1 MIQSCLELER
11 GIVVMIPDIGKL
23 IDKTKKKLEHV
34 CKYKPVIL
42 TPSQW
47 NDITTTYEKLYPKTT
62 VYQVGGHTL
71 IIENKNA
78 DDESENTGAIEND
91 NDDQVTY
98 ISCQEFPVLSCLV
111 ELDKALF
118 EVKNGIDKV
127 CKQAGLK
134 RLKSKKEPNIFG
146 YLPCYLENGPA
157 DFIETV
163 KKKVQSQ
170 EPIDPKVQASVDQY
184 NEALVEQY
192 NKLKKVLEGETDEK
206 SETGKSMSLSRK
218 DLDNLS
224 NFLFKLEF
232 LKENTSKEEE
242 EETSS
247 KEGEEEEGDET
258 KKKTGVK
265 QRGNKKL
272 DRPSDWKESILYK
285 VAGFIAAASSG
296 RDRLLKVFAII
307 NLTYDKLEFG
317 PEEERTETSGG
328 KSVIKRKTG
337 GENLIFYGAPG
348 TGKSYAV
355 RERAKEAGTEFCT
368 VTVFHPDVQNSDFVG
383 CLKPVKTDDKAI
395 TYQFAPG
402 PFAIA
407 LKNAWLDPEHMHYL
421 VIEEM
426 NRAPAASVFGEL
438 FLLLD
443 RDEKGYSIYETDFP
457 SPEFCS
463 WWKNEIVEKGA
474 GKVPGLPSR
483 LKLPS
488 NLSIFAT
495 LNSADQGVFP
505 LDTAFR
511 RRWEYK
517 YIQIDYSKAPGG
529 DIELFV
535 KDTPSGPVKVGWK
548 DFVQKLNNFLV
559 NNVAGISEDRLIG
572 TYFLSKRD
580 FANSENL
587 LPEKLLVYIWD
598 DLLRHNGRQELFDSS
613 VRTFGDLSSRQKDKK
628 VIFSESFLELF
639 GSHDGDDQ

>member
-23 IDKTKKKLEHV
+23 IDKTQKELKVLPKNRAVIVTPLQWDSILSTFNSLET
-34 CKYKPVIL
+34 K
-42 TPSQW
+42 
-47 NDITTTYEKLYPKTT
+47 PKTNSKRKSKKT
-62 VYQVGGHTL
+62 ATARQVGGHTL
-71 IIENKNA
+71 IIEN
-78 DDESENTGAIEND
+78 ENPEVGHAK
-91 NDDQVTY
+91 Y
-98 ISCQEFPVLSCLV
+98 ISCQEFPIWSCMIDLHNALV
-111 ELDKALF
+111 KVNDGLD
-118 EVKNGIDKV
+118 EVSKR
-127 CKQAGLK
+127 AGLD
-134 RLKSKKEPNIFG
+134 RYDPKEPNIFRH
-146 YLPCYLENGPA
+146 LPVYWENDPA
-157 DFIETV
+157 GFFETV
-163 KKKVQSQ
+163 KIKGISGDSLDECHRKF
-170 EPIDPKVQASVDQY
+170 
-184 NEALVEQY
+184 VEQY
-192 NKLKKVLEGETDEK
+192 NKLNKVLEGKTDEK
-206 SETGKSMSLSRK
+206 PETSKGESLSK
-218 DLDNLS
+218 ADLDNLY
-224 NFLFKLEF
+224 NFLFKLK
-232 LKENTSKEEE
+232 LLQNVSSQKSKNKN
-242 EETSS
+242 S
-247 KEGEEEEGDET
+247 KGDEKSDT
-258 KKKTGVK
+258 DTGKVK
-265 QRGNKKL
+265 GL
-272 DRPSDWKESILYK
+272 DRKADWKESILFK
-285 VAGFIAAASSG
+285 VGGFAAAASSG
-296 RDRLLKVFAII
+296 RAQLVEVFADIK
-307 NLTYDKLEFG
+307 LTYDKLEFG
-317 PEEERTETSGG
+317 PEEERPETSGG
-328 KSVIKRKTG
+328 KSVIERKTG

-355 RERAKEAGTEFCT
+355 RERAKEAGSEFCT

-421 VIEEM
+421 DIEEM

-535 KDTPSGPVKVGWK
+535 KDTPSGPVKVEWK

-598 DLLRHNGRQELFDSS
+598 DLLRHNGRQELFVSS

>member
-23 IDKTKKKLEHV
+23 IDKTKKELEHV
-34 CKYKPVIL
+34 CKYRTVIL

-71 IIENKNA
+71 IIENGNA
-78 DDESENTGAIEND
+78 DDESENTGAVEND

-98 ISCQEFPVLSCLV
+98 ISCQEFPVLSCLF
-111 ELDKALF
+111 ELDKALS
-118 EVKNGIDKV
+118 ELNEGLKNV
-127 CKQAGLK
+127 CGQAGLK
-134 RLKSKKEPNIFG
+134 RKRKENGPNIFR
-146 YLPCYLENGPA
+146 YLPRYLDNDPA
-157 DFIETV
+157 EFFNSLDEKNKTREF
-163 KKKVQSQ
+163 S
-170 EPIDPKVQASVDQY
+170 
-184 NEALVEQY
+184 EQY
-192 NKLKKVLEGETDEK
+192 DKLHSILDVNEEDESKKPET
-206 SETGKSMSLSRK
+206 SESEPLSQA
-218 DLDNLS
+218 DLHNLY
-224 NFLFKLEF
+224 NFLFKLNF
-232 LKENTSKEEE
+232 LKENSSKAGEEE
-242 EETSS
+242 EA
-247 KEGEEEEGDET
+247 EGDET

-272 DRPSDWKESILYK
+272 DRSSDWKESILYK

-296 RDRLLKVFAII
+296 RVKLLKVFAAI
-307 NLTYDKLEFG
+307 NLTYDKLHFG
-317 PEEERTETSGG
+317 PEEERPETSGG
-328 KSVIKRKTG
+328 KSVIERKTG

-355 RERAKEAGTEFCT
+355 RERAKEAGSEFCT

-383 CLKPVKTDDKAI
+383 CLKPVKTDDNAI

-407 LKNAWLDPEHMHYL
+407 LKNAWLDPEYMHYL

-517 YIQIDYSKAPGG
+517 YIKIDYSKAPGG
-529 DIELFV
+529 AIELFV
-535 KDTPSGPVKVGWK
+535 KDTPSGPVKVEWK
-548 DFVQKLNNFLV
+548 DFIQKLNNFLV
-559 NNVAGISEDRLIG
+559 DKVAGISEDRLIG

>member
-23 IDKTKKKLEHV
+23 IDKTQKELKVLPKNRAVIVTPLQWDSILSTFNSLET
-34 CKYKPVIL
+34 K
-42 TPSQW
+42 
-47 NDITTTYEKLYPKTT
+47 PKTNSKRKSKKT
-62 VYQVGGHTL
+62 ATARQVGGHTL
-71 IIENKNA
+71 IIKNENPEVGHAK
-78 DDESENTGAIEND
+78 
-91 NDDQVTY
+91 Y
-98 ISCQEFPVLSCLV
+98 ISCQEFPIWSCMIDLHNALV
-111 ELDKALF
+111 KVDEGLD
-118 EVKNGIDKV
+118 EISRR
-127 CKQAGLK
+127 AGLK
-134 RLKSKKEPNIFG
+134 RDGPEPNIFRH
-146 YLPCYLENGPA
+146 LPVYWENDPA
-157 DFIETV
+157 GFFKTV
-163 KKKVQSQ
+163 KIKARSGDSLDKCHR
-170 EPIDPKVQASVDQY
+170 E
-184 NEALVEQY
+184 LVEQY
-192 NKLKKVLEGETDEK
+192 NRLNKVLEGKTDEK
-206 SETGKSMSLSRK
+206 PEVGKSASLSQE
-218 DLDNLS
+218 DLDNLYK
-224 NFLFKLEF
+224 FLFKLEW
-232 LKENTSKEEE
+232 LQNVSSTKSKNKN
-242 EETSS
+242 SQ
-247 KEGEEEEGDET
+247 GDEKSDT
-258 KKKTGVK
+258 DTGKVK
-265 QRGNKKL
+265 GL
-272 DRPSDWKESILYK
+272 DRADWKESILFK
-285 VAGFIAAASSG
+285 VSGFAATASSG
-296 RDRLLKVFAII
+296 RVKLLKVFAAI

-317 PEEERTETSGG
+317 PEEHRPEISGG
-328 KSVIKRKTG
+328 KSVIERKTG

-355 RERAKEAGTEFCT
+355 RERAKEAGSEFCT

-639 GSHDGDDQ
+639 GSHNGDDQ

>member
-1 MIQSCLELER
+1 
-11 GIVVMIPDIGKL
+11 MIPDIDKL
-23 IDKTKKKLEHV
+23 IDKTQKELKVLPKNKAVIVTPLQWDSILSTINSLETKSKRKRKK
-34 CKYKPVIL
+34 
-42 TPSQW
+42 
-47 NDITTTYEKLYPKTT
+47 T
-62 VYQVGGHTL
+62 VTARQIGGHTL
-71 IIENKNA
+71 IIEN
-78 DDESENTGAIEND
+78 ENPEVGHAK
-91 NDDQVTY
+91 Y
-98 ISCQEFPVLSCLV
+98 ISCQEFPIWSCMIDLDDALSDV
-111 ELDKALF
+111 DDGLD
-118 EVKNGIDKV
+118 EISRR
-127 CKQAGLK
+127 AGLK
-134 RLKSKKEPNIFG
+134 RDGPEPNIFKH
-146 YLPCYLENGPA
+146 LPIYWENDPTG
-157 DFIETV
+157 FFETV
-163 KKKVQSQ
+163 EIKRISGDLLDECHRK
-170 EPIDPKVQASVDQY
+170 
-184 NEALVEQY
+184 LVEQY
-192 NKLKKVLEGETDEK
+192 NKLNKVLEGRTDEK
-206 SETGKSMSLSRK
+206 PATSKSESLSK
-218 DLDNLS
+218 ADLDNLYK
-224 NFLFKLEF
+224 FLFKLK
-232 LKENTSKEEE
+232 LLQNVPSQKSKN
-242 EETSS
+242 
-247 KEGEEEEGDET
+247 KNLQGDEKSDT
-258 KKKTGVK
+258 DTGK
-265 QRGNKKL
+265 GKGL
-272 DRPSDWKESILYK
+272 DRISDWKESILFK
-285 VAGFIAAASSG
+285 VAGFAATASSG
-296 RDRLLKVFAII
+296 RVQLVEALGKIGLRFDELV
-307 NLTYDKLEFG
+307 
-317 PEEERTETSGG
+317 
-328 KSVIKRKTG
+328 KSVVERKTG

-355 RERAKEAGTEFCT
+355 RERAKEAGSEFCT

-463 WWKNEIVEKGA
+463 WWKNEIVEKNTCA
-474 GKVPGLPSR
+474 VPGLPSR

-517 YIQIDYSKAPGG
+517 YIPIDYSKAPGG

-535 KDTPSGPVKVGWK
+535 KDTPSGPVKVEWK

-559 NNVAGISEDRLIG
+559 DKVAGISEDRLIG